1 MGKVL
6 VTLGIM
12 VLCTTCLVFGALA
25 EDMPEEIT
33 MDSKVYKTHKK
44 SLVTWGH
51 TQHAED
57 FDLACSDCH
66 HRFEGGENV
75 WEEGDAVEKCEAC
88 HSDPKQPR
96 GKGLSK
102 GQKVGS
108 HYWAIH
114 DNCKGCHMEQ
124 GGGPVAC
131 NHCHPREKSRWAFT
145 WR

>member
-1 MGKVL
+1 MRKVL
-6 VTLGIM
+6 VVFGIM
-12 VLCTTCLVFGALA
+12 VFCTTCLVFGALA
-25 EDMPEEIT
+25 EDIPDEIT
-33 MDSKVYKTHKK
+33 MDSKVYKKHNK

-51 TQHAED
+51 SMHADVAE
-57 FDLACSDCH
+57 CNDCH

-75 WEEGDAVEKCEAC
+75 WEEGDAVQKCEAC

-108 HYWAIH
+108 HYWAMH
-114 DNCKGCHMEQ
+114 ENCRRCHMEQ
-124 GGGPVAC
+124 GIDTAVAC
-131 NHCHPREKSRWAFT
+131 NHCHPKEKSRWAFT